1 MNSIKQLITLTN
13 RIIKQNFTNA
23 DTIITVILMP
33 VFMML
38 FFVYVMGGNIVTGG
52 SAPSTAEY
60 LNYALPGFL
69 LLTMATGLIFVAR
82 TRLNGGRY
90 CVMRSSR
97 NGKKLTRKNYYKR

>member
-52 SAPSTAEY
+52 SAPSTEEY
-60 LNYALPGFL
+60 LN
-69 LLTMATGLIFVAR
+69 
-82 TRLNGGRY
+82 
-90 CVMRSSR
+90 
-97 NGKKLTRKNYYKR
+97 

>member
-1 MNSIKQLITLTN
+1 MNYIKQLITLTN

-33 VFMML
+33 VFMLL

-82 TRLNGGRY
+82 TRLN
-90 CVMRSSR
+90 
-97 NGKKLTRKNYYKR
+97 